1 LRYTANTVKIV
12 SMIPIKSFRERRH
25 SLASQMQS
33 GVAIVPTAP
42 EQVRNRD
49 AHFPYRFD
57 SYFYY
62 LTGFREPEAV
72 LVIVAEAEKGQSKHI
87 LFCREKDTERE
98 IWDGFRYGP
107 EAAQEAFGFD
117 EAYPIARLD
126 EVLPKL
132 LADQPAVYCALGDDG
147 GWDARVIGWVNRVRQ
162 QSRGGVAAPAIIRDI
177 RLLLD
182 EMRLFK
188 SQEELQVMRHAAR
201 ISTEAHRRAMR
212 SAQPGMKEYEVEAE
226 LLHEFRSHGAEA
238 PAYTPIVA
246 SGANACI
253 LHYVENNARLAPGD
267 LLLIDAGCELNG
279 YAADITRTFPVDG
292 RFSPAQKD
300 IYQLVLA
307 AQAAAISEVVPG
319 NPWDAPHT
327 AAVRVLAQGFVDL
340 GLCSGSVDEVVET
353 EAYKRFYMHRTG
365 HWLGL
370 DVHDAGEYKQ
380 DGAWRP
386 LQPGM
391 TLTVEPGCYVRP
403 AESVPQHFWNIGVR
417 IEDDV
422 AVTETGCEVL
432 TSAAPKTVAEI
443 EGLMQHGKHDG

>member
-1 LRYTANTVKIV
+1 
-12 SMIPIKSFRERRH
+12 MIPIKSFRERRLA
-25 SLASQMQS
+25 LASQMQS
-33 GVAIVPTAP
+33 GVAVVPTAP
-42 EQVRNRD
+42 ERVRNRD

-72 LVIVAEAEKGQSKHI
+72 LVIVADAEKSQSKHI

-107 EAAQEAFGFD
+107 EAAREAFEFD
-117 EAYPIARLD
+117 EAHPISTLD
-126 EVLPKL
+126 EMLPKL
-132 LADQPAVYCALGDDG
+132 LADQPAVYCALGEDG
-147 GWDARVIGWVNRVRQ
+147 GWDTRVIGWVNRVRQ
-162 QSRGGVAAPAIIRDI
+162 QSRGGVSPPAVIRDI

-188 SQEELQVMRHAAR
+188 SEDELQVMRHAAR
-201 ISTEAHRRAMR
+201 ISADAHRRAMQSVR
-212 SAQPGMKEYEVEAE
+212 PGMREYEVEAE
-226 LLHEFRSHGAEA
+226 LLHEFRRHGAEA

-246 SGANACI
+246 GGANACI
-253 LHYVENNARLAPGD
+253 LHYVENSARLAPGD

-292 RFSPAQKD
+292 KFGPAQKD
-300 IYQLVLA
+300 VYQLVLA
-307 AQAAAISEVVPG
+307 AQAAAISEVRPG
-319 NPWDAPHT
+319 NPWEAPHT

-340 GLCSGSVDEVVET
+340 GLCRGSVEEIMET
-353 EAYKRFYMHRTG
+353 EDYKRFYMHRTG

-391 TLTVEPGCYVRP
+391 TLTVEPGCYIRP
-403 AESVPQHFWNIGVR
+403 AENVPQHFWNIGVR

-422 AVTETGCEVL
+422 AVTESGCEVL
-432 TSAAPKTVAEI
+432 TSAAPKSVAEI
-443 EGLMQHGKHDG
+443 EGLMQHRQA